1 MTQAQGSEV
10 NPNTYT
16 QIFPPVF
23 ILCGVRTGLGAFNIT
38 PGSRRK
44 VRKRR
49 GKQNREW
56 FTSFGAW
63 GSDRN
68 RKAKLGK
75 TYFLCAVLE
84 RNHKKCICVF
94 ERQKAGVKG
103 VKRICLIYTSSQ
115 LYIWSE
121 SNRKTTHFLSLTL
134 IQTVLPYTVSV
145 CGSYTV
151 ACVWLY
157 SYWSGQ
163 YTARRCWVAGQRN
176 NKEDLRTSV

>member
-10 NPNTYT
+10 NPHTYT

-44 VRKRR
+44 VRKRGR
-49 GKQNREW
+49 KQNRER
-56 FTSFGAW
+56 FTSFWAW
-63 GSDRN
+63 GSDGN
-68 RKAKLGK
+68 RKAKSGK
-75 TYFLCAVLE
+75 MYFLCAVLE
-84 RNHKKCICVF
+84 RNHKKCICVC
-94 ERQKAGVKG
+94 ERQKAGVE
-103 VKRICLIYTSSQ
+103 VKRIYTSSQ

-121 SNRKTTHFLSLTL
+121 SDRKTTHFPSLTL

-151 ACVWLY
+151 VCVWLY
-157 SYWSGQ
+157 SHGSGQ
-163 YTARRCWVAGQRN
+163 YTDRRCWVAGQRN
-176 NKEDLRTSV
+176 NKEDLRRSV